1 MSDSDQGQ
9 GGDVF
14 DVERIRRL
22 VRLMEEH
29 DLSEVDLRQQGE
41 RIKLRRGS
49 EMVYGV
55 PATQGFSPV
64 AQAPQAAASAPG
76 SASAGGGG
84 AASAG
89 GGGVV
94 DGPGIVTIKSPM
106 VGTFYGRP
114 NPDSEA
120 FVKVGSR
127 VSPETTVCIIEAM
140 KTFTDIPAEVS
151 GTVVAVLIENE
162 QPVEF
167 GKPLFKI
174 DTKS

>member
-9 GGDVF
+9 SGDVF

-49 EMVYGV
+49 EMVFGV
-55 PATQGFSPV
+55 PSTPGVAAMAPV
-64 AQAPQAAASAPG
+64 PQSAASAPG
-76 SASAGGGG
+76 LASTGGGGAGGGG
-84 AASAG
+84 A
-89 GGGVV
+89 V

-174 DTKS
+174 DTKA